1 MDTTNDIIERGLALG
16 LSPKTIK
23 RMLDPKTF
31 LESNEKLPS
40 RKDKAM
46 ENPNHHMIFSHG
58 KFYFKLVFK
67 GVCYSKPLS
76 SDEAEARKMR
86 DEYLKEYGYAI

>member
-1 MDTTNDIIERGLALG
+1 MDTTHDIIERGISMG
-16 LSPKTIK
+16 LSKKTIK
-23 RMLDPKTF
+23 RMLDEKTF
-31 LESNEKLPS
+31 KETDKKLPS

-76 SDEAEARKMR
+76 CDDVEARKMR
-86 DEYLKEYGYAI
+86 DEYLKEYGYAN

>member
-1 MDTTNDIIERGLALG
+1 MDTTPDIIERGLALG
-16 LSPKTIK
+16 LSKKTIK
-23 RMLDPKTF
+23 RMLDEKTF
-31 LESNEKLPS
+31 KETNEKLPS

-76 SDEAEARKMR
+76 SDEAEARTMR
-86 DEYLKEYGYAI
+86 DQYLKEYGYAN